1 GQSPA
6 NSYGASIEQVMGEA
20 YYEKNHPYIEA
31 VLAGKQVSYESELTF
46 QDGRS
51 HSVSVAY
58 VPHIETNQAGKRQVK
73 GFFAL
78 TTDISDRKAIERMK
92 DEFIAVVSHELRT
105 PLTSIHT
112 SLKLLATGQLGSLSE
127 DGQQMLEVADENTD
141 RLVRLVNN
149 VLDLQRIESGDVT
162 LDTHA
167 CSGAQLLEQA
177 AEAMTTMAQQHNIH
191 LKTHTEPLSIWAD
204 PDYIIRT
211 LTNLIGNAIKFSE
224 PGTVIHLTV
233 QSSPLQQS
241 FAKPSKQQSNKQQ
254 SDEQKHP
261 PSKAPQ
267 ALFCVED
274 QGQGIPS
281 DKLTQIF
288 ERFQQV
294 DSSDSRKKGGTGL
307 GLTICRKIIE
317 QHGGRIWADS
327 QIGVGSR
334 FYFTVPLNPPTNLT
348 PAASTK
354 TERQAISIANSPSQL
369 TYTEGL

>member
-1 GQSPA
+1 
-6 NSYGASIEQVMGEA
+6 
-20 YYEKNHPYIEA
+20 
-31 VLAGKQVSYESELTF
+31 
-46 QDGRS
+46 
-51 HSVSVAY
+51 
-58 VPHIETNQAGKRQVK
+58 
-73 GFFAL
+73 
-78 TTDISDRKAIERMK
+78 
-92 DEFIAVVSHELRT
+92 
-105 PLTSIHT
+105 
-112 SLKLLATGQLGSLSE
+112 
-127 DGQQMLEVADENTD
+127 
-141 RLVRLVNN
+141 
-149 VLDLQRIESGDVT
+149 
-162 LDTHA
+162 
-167 CSGAQLLEQA
+167 LLEQA

-191 LKTHTEPLSIWAD
+191 LKTHTEPLSVWAD

-224 PGTVIHLTV
+224 PGTVIQLAV
-233 QSSPLQQS
+233 QSAPSQQKS
-241 FAKPSKQQSNKQQ
+241 AKPKKQQSNKQ
-254 SDEQKHP
+254 KHP
-261 PSKAPQ
+261 PTKARQ